1 MAVARLQAILA
12 CLPCGTAEA
21 KDETYPN
28 EKAALLSAATSNS
41 RLTAE
46 TADNVIAILLT
57 TSLTGPALHMQLD
70 SVVGASGWRSNMA
83 KYVLEKLTAALQ
95 ASHERLGP
103 TIRSAYHRAWEAA
116 QSIEGF
122 VIEHPV
128 MCTVIALGVLA
139 VVAPWVLEALGF
151 TELGPVQASSA
162 LEPVLEARSIRVL
175 WAAWCDAVIA
185 HSSKNKDEDGD
196 GGDSDGGVEE
206 PWPWV
211 LEYMGTGL
219 TTAQKECL
227 IGDEDLKRA
236 APLAEAVLFGSAMH
250 DGLRGYV
257 VKSGNG
263 DGDADADAGT
273 GTERAE
279 QKIVL
284 FGTDVEIEEGVPEI
298 QTFLVSESGFTA
310 TITDVAAGG
319 YMSAA
324 VSSDGELFVWGQ
336 ACPGAGKELD
346 VLKVSGGV
354 EVPVTGIGV
363 DEEQDEFV
371 KCLDVR
377 IDGQVARVYDVA
389 VGHGHLLVAA
399 ELCETGEETKSVLFA
414 AGDDSENQLGLE
426 TGADFKESFEEV
438 TSLRGKRIVQ
448 LEAAGWSTYV
458 VSLEK

>member
-151 TELGPVQASSA
+151 AELGPVQGTFASWWQSA
-162 LEPVLEARSIRVL
+162 YAGLVPKRSLFSFFQRLGMVK
-175 WAAWCDAVIA
+175 W
-185 HSSKNKDEDGD
+185 H
-196 GGDSDGGVEE
+196 
-206 PWPWV
+206 WV
-211 LEYMGTGL
+211 L
-219 TTAQKECL
+219 
-227 IGDEDLKRA
+227 
-236 APLAEAVLFGSAMH
+236 V
-250 DGLRGYV
+250 
-257 VKSGNG
+257 
-263 DGDADADAGT
+263 
-273 GTERAE
+273 
-279 QKIVL
+279 
-284 FGTDVEIEEGVPEI
+284 
-298 QTFLVSESGFTA
+298 
-310 TITDVAAGG
+310 
-319 YMSAA
+319 
-324 VSSDGELFVWGQ
+324 
-336 ACPGAGKELD
+336 
-346 VLKVSGGV
+346 
-354 EVPVTGIGV
+354 
-363 DEEQDEFV
+363 
-371 KCLDVR
+371 
-377 IDGQVARVYDVA
+377 
-389 VGHGHLLVAA
+389 
-399 ELCETGEETKSVLFA
+399 
-414 AGDDSENQLGLE
+414 
-426 TGADFKESFEEV
+426 
-438 TSLRGKRIVQ
+438 
-448 LEAAGWSTYV
+448 
-458 VSLEK
+458 

>member
-1 MAVARLQAILA
+1 MRQRL
-12 CLPCGTAEA
+12 
-21 KDETYPN
+21 
-28 EKAALLSAATSNS
+28 
-41 RLTAE
+41 
-46 TADNVIAILLT
+46 
-57 TSLTGPALHMQLD
+57 
-70 SVVGASGWRSNMA
+70 
-83 KYVLEKLTAALQ
+83 YVLGGGEVKHNNNNNTA
-95 ASHERLGP
+95 RP
-103 TIRSAYHRAWEAA
+103 
-116 QSIEGF
+116 
-122 VIEHPV
+122 
-128 MCTVIALGVLA
+128 
-139 VVAPWVLEALGF
+139 
-151 TELGPVQASSA
+151 ASSA

-196 GGDSDGGVEE
+196 GGDSGGGVEE

-310 TITDVAAGG
+310 TITDVKIDTSGCISLYTASPSTTTTTTDLVLRFENFSHLRRYLSFAPQPFSLAREVTCLPFTSPSPPQHVVNATTTSALDGNMHVWTSTSDPRYPKCLGRSHDGGFDMSPLPYLEESCILKVAAGG

>member
-1 MAVARLQAILA
+1 
-12 CLPCGTAEA
+12 
-21 KDETYPN
+21 
-28 EKAALLSAATSNS
+28 
-41 RLTAE
+41 
-46 TADNVIAILLT
+46 
-57 TSLTGPALHMQLD
+57 
-70 SVVGASGWRSNMA
+70 
-83 KYVLEKLTAALQ
+83 
-95 ASHERLGP
+95 
-103 TIRSAYHRAWEAA
+103 
-116 QSIEGF
+116 
-122 VIEHPV
+122 
-128 MCTVIALGVLA
+128 
-139 VVAPWVLEALGF
+139 
-151 TELGPVQASSA
+151 
-162 LEPVLEARSIRVL
+162 
-175 WAAWCDAVIA
+175 
-185 HSSKNKDEDGD
+185 
-196 GGDSDGGVEE
+196 
-206 PWPWV
+206 
-211 LEYMGTGL
+211 
-219 TTAQKECL
+219 
-227 IGDEDLKRA
+227 
-236 APLAEAVLFGSAMH
+236 MH

-263 DGDADADAGT
+263 DGGAGADAGT
-273 GTERAE
+273 GTERPE

-284 FGTDVEIEEGVPEI
+284 FGTDVEMEEGVPEI
-298 QTFLVSESGFTA
+298 QTFLASKSGFTA
-310 TITDVAAGG
+310 TITDVKIDTSGCISLYTASPSTTTTTTDLVLRFENFSHLRRYLSFAPQPFSLAREVTCLPFTSPSPPQHVVNATTTSALDANMHVWTSTSDPRYPKCLGRSHDGGFDMSPLPYLEESCILKVAAGG

-346 VLKVSGGV
+346 VLKVSEGV
-354 EVPVTGIGV
+354 ETPVTGIGV